1 MFNIFRKNKK
11 PQDFQKLLKP
21 SHDFVRRTGFLFL
34 SAFSQ
39 RFGRDLGPATPKVF
53 RYFLRGLAS
62 GVALMLVIT
71 SSAAYADQKN
81 VGPDNLL
88 YPLKRAQEVVN
99 LTLSNAE
106 EKPVLHLK
114 LAERRL
120 EEIEEVKQKDP
131 SSGKISGLSD
141 DLRKE
146 LRNSAGA
153 LNGNEVQEEDMTMVG
168 NGNESAKKLK
178 GNKDEPSQPE
188 TKTSIQ
194 SGSFATSAQGSIQ
207 TKQKSFSKSQV
218 FTEKSGPSICASFR
232 ALITSQNFEVQQ
244 VIGDNPKLIEKFEK
258 KCLPIVLRQV
268 EKTLEKI
275 EASSGDELKIERSN
289 KGNQEKQEVPKVEE
303 NKNFKND

>member
-1 MFNIFRKNKK
+1 MMLKIFRKNKK
-11 PQDFQKLLKP
+11 PQDFQKLFKP
-21 SHDFVRRTGFLFL
+21 SPEFVRRTGFLFL
-34 SAFSQ
+34 SVFSQ
-39 RFGRDLGPATPKVF
+39 KFGRDLGQATPRSF

-62 GVALMLVIT
+62 GVAFMFII
-71 SSAAYADQKN
+71 SGGAAYADQKN
-81 VGPDNLL
+81 VGPHNLL

-120 EEIEEVKQKDP
+120 EEIEDVKQKDP
-131 SSGKISGLSD
+131 SSEKILGLSD

-146 LRNSAGA
+146 LRNSVGA
-153 LNGNEVQEEDMTMVG
+153 LNGEETEKSEKNKLPPPQLMQQ
-168 NGNESAKKLK
+168 SAF
-178 GNKDEPSQPE
+178 P
-188 TKTSIQ
+188 TST
-194 SGSFATSAQGSIQ
+194 ATSVQQIKSDDRHSFK
-207 TKQKSFSKSQV
+207 KQI

-232 ALITSQNFEVQQ
+232 TLITSQNFEVSE
-244 VIGDNPKLIEKFEK
+244 VLGDNPKLIEKFEK

-275 EASSGDELKIERSN
+275 EERSLEDEEKIDNLN
-289 KGNQEKQEVPKVEE
+289 KGKQERQEIPKVEE